1 MTTTPLLVAEL
12 DRLVADAEARAAQAC
27 VRASTSAGGTQ
38 AAIGREVALDDLA
51 RLAAVRS
58 AVVSVR
64 REERTY
70 RPDGEWSLLTDA
82 ALAKSD
88 AEARG
93 RLARHAAE
101 MRDVSTGTFA
111 GLVPPTFALDAV
123 QAAARPLRVVSDALR
138 PLPLADDGMTVS
150 LPVFTTAATA
160 SSQASQN
167 TAPTESDPAIT
178 DATAPVVTIHAATD
192 VPLQMADRGQAARDI
207 LALVELVGAVAAE
220 LERQVVNGSG
230 TSGELTGLL
239 QIAGIGTVTY
249 TSATPTAAELVP
261 KLGAL
266 ATTSAA
272 ARRRRPD
279 FFAMHSRRLDYLLSR
294 AENVVAHAVRDPQ
307 LGDPAGTVVRLLGVP
322 TLTTDAIPTT
332 VSSDQD
338 RIVAAH
344 ANDVALMLGRIN
356 ISLHPVPGPATWRLS
371 ATQYAAMP
379 LRLAS
384 GIARM
389 SGTGLAAVAS

>member
-1 MTTTPLLVAEL
+1 MTTTPLLVSEV

-27 VRASTSAGGTQ
+27 VRASTSAGGAQ
-38 AAIGREVALDDLA
+38 AAVDREVALDDLA

-82 ALAKSD
+82 AMAKSD
-88 AEARG
+88 ADARS

-101 MRDVSTGTFA
+101 TRDVTSGTFA
-111 GLVPPTFALDAV
+111 GLVPPVFALDAV
-123 QAAARPLRVVSDALR
+123 QAAARPLRVVADALR
-138 PLPLADDGMTVS
+138 PLPLGDDGMTVS

-160 SSQASQN
+160 SSQATQN
-167 TAPTESDPAIT
+167 TAYTESDPAVT
-178 DATAPVVTIHAATD
+178 DATSPVVTIHAAVD
-192 VPLQMADRGQAARDI
+192 VPLQMADRGQAARDV
-207 LALVELVGAVAAE
+207 LALVELVGALAAE

-239 QIAGIGTVTY
+239 QISGIGTVTY
-249 TSATPTAAELVP
+249 TSSSPTAAEMLP

-266 ATTSAA
+266 ATASAA
-272 ARRRRPD
+272 SRRRRPD
-279 FFAMHSRRLDYLLSR
+279 WFAMHSRRLDYLLSR
-294 AENVVAHAVRDPQ
+294 AENVVAHAVSDPQ
-307 LGDPAGTVVRLLGVP
+307 PGDPAGTVVRLLGVP
-322 TLTTDAIPTT
+322 TLTSDAIPTT
-332 VSSDQD
+332 VSTDQD
-338 RIVAAH
+338 RIIAGHV
-344 ANDVALMLGRIN
+344 NDVALMLGPIN
-356 ISLHPVPGPATWRLS
+356 ISLNPAPGPATWRL
-371 ATQYAAMP
+371 AAVQYAAMP
-379 LRLAS
+379 VRLAA